1 MGENSSIN
9 DKTAEPLDAVL
20 EQHATTSEGLPQ
32 NDVRPDSSPGSE
44 EFLHS
49 RLRVLQP
56 VLDTFKFLLKN
67 GEWPSL
73 RSEWIAVSIAPL
85 CVGTIALLTYLILPV
100 GPALQV
106 ADLNIGLLFILGII
120 SLGIYGVVL
129 ADWDQIGALREKLH
143 AAAQLL
149 SGETALALGLVS
161 ALLLSGSL
169 SMKEIVQ
176 AQLDQGQWFIFY
188 VPVGFLIF
196 FAGSMLTANRAQIDS
211 LETDPERD
219 PQFATKARG
228 LRWALD
234 SLADYVGIVMAA
246 GIATTVFLGGW
257 LRPLA
262 SYRDRFPKTSVE
274 LLDVLPGLVVA
285 ALSVYC
291 FRSARK
297 PQLKIRKVVTNSFGG
312 ICVFVALALLGS
324 LFARES
330 VTAGVHGAFWFVVKV
345 SAYVYCCF
353 WVRLTFPEFRF
364 DQAAR
369 LGRRILVPVAF
380 VNLITAAMA
389 ILASQN
395 TGLPMRFTTIVATL
409 ATLGAAAWFAKESP
423 VASVAQTADSE

>member
-1 MGENSSIN
+1 MAENSSTN
-9 DKTAEPLDAVL
+9 DKSAEESNATLK
-20 EQHATTSEGLPQ
+20 QHATGSEIVPEDARPESPQ
-32 NDVRPDSSPGSE
+32 ESE

-67 GEWPSL
+67 NEWPPL
-73 RSEWIAVSIAPL
+73 RSRWVAVSIAPL
-85 CVGTIALLTYLILPV
+85 CIAIIALLTYLILPV

-120 SLGIYGVVL
+120 SLGIYGVVF
-129 ADWDQIGALREKLH
+129 ADWDQDVSLRERLRGP
-143 AAAQLL
+143 AQLL
-149 SGETALALGLVS
+149 SSETALTLGLVS

-176 AQLDQGQWFIFY
+176 AQLDQGQWFIVY

-196 FAGSMLTANRAQIDS
+196 FAGSMLTANRTQID
-211 LETDPERD
+211 LPETDLNSAGELV
-219 PQFATKARG
+219 TKARD

-234 SLADYVGIVMAA
+234 SLADYAGMVMAA

-285 ALSVYC
+285 AVSVYC
-291 FRSARK
+291 FRSARR
-297 PQLKIRKVVTNSFGG
+297 PQVKIRKVVMNSFGG

-345 SAYVYCCF
+345 GVYVYCCF
-353 WVRLTFPEFRF
+353 WVRLAFPAFRL

-369 LGRRILVPVAF
+369 LGSRLLVPVAF
-380 VNLITAAMA
+380 VNLIMAAMA
-389 ILASQN
+389 ILVSQN

-409 ATLGAAAWFAKESP
+409 ATLGAEVWFAKASP
-423 VASVAQTADSE
+423 APMAAQTADGE

>member
-32 NDVRPDSSPGSE
+32 DDVRPDSSPGSE

>member
-32 NDVRPDSSPGSE
+32 DDVRPDSSAGSE